1 MNVWTLLP
9 TRDNSIKFQ
18 LFTKRKE
25 TIDMRKW
32 TKILAV
38 MLSAAVALG
47 GMAIPPTSVQAA
59 AAHTA
64 PDCGGHGRSHVVMDK
79 YTGAI
84 KNKVADNI
92 LGYTITDTSVYN
104 KVTQQQYINGYFYNA
119 SDMYHIMDMEG
130 TEIVVQDLKGNK
142 LFEMADADY
151 SEIEELVL
159 PPRTKVEFNAAVYSP
174 QWVAYDLSKIEAFVV
189 YRCCFEECG
198 GEGCTVCGG
207 PVTKKTDTSSTSAAG
222 ASESKTL
229 CFSCNG
235 SGECTSCNGKG
246 WKSIG
251 SNGRRINCSLCKEN
265 PGACWFCNGK
275 GEVTIEI
282 KPGSGSSSGSSSRSS
297 SSSYYGYDD
306 DFDDGISD
314 NLDTRY
320 KCTKCKNGKCSN
332 CDGKGRKYD
341 SMCMLCMGNKKCCY
355 CGGDGWVDG
364 DEWFSY

>member
-1 MNVWTLLP
+1 
-9 TRDNSIKFQ
+9 
-18 LFTKRKE
+18 
-25 TIDMRKW
+25 MRKW

-47 GMAIPPTSVQAA
+47 GMAIPQTSVQAA

-151 SEIEELVL
+151 SEIEELIL
-159 PPRTKVEFNAAVYSP
+159 PPRTKVEFNATVYSP

-189 YRCCFEECG
+189 CEFSYGECG

-207 PVTKKTDTSSTSAAG
+207 PMTKKTDTSSKSAAG
-222 ASESKTL
+222 ASESKRL
-229 CFSCNG
+229 CFLCNG
-235 SGECTSCNGKG
+235 SGECTRCNGKG
-246 WKSIG
+246 YSIG
-251 SNGRRINCSLCKEN
+251 YDGKRRNCGGCKEN
-265 PGACWFCNGK
+265 PGACWFCNGE

-282 KPGSGSSSGSSSRSS
+282 RPGSGSSSGSS

-314 NLDTRY
+314 NLETGY
-320 KCTKCKNGKCSN
+320 ICPKCTNGVCADCN
-332 CDGKGRKYD
+332 GTRKRYGHV
-341 SMCMLCMGNKKCCY
+341 CALCAGSGDCY
-355 CGGDGWVDG
+355 KCGGDGWV
-364 DEWFSY
+364 SY